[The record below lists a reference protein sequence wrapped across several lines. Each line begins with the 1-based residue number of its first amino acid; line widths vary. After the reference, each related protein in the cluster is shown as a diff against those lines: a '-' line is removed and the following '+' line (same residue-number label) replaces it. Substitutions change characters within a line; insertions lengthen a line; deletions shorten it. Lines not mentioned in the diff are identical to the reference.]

1 MRPGLLAAR
10 ALGVIAFAFPTVA
23 AAQLHGD
30 ISAQAGVMHRFMTD
44 RAGGADAGFG
54 PVGQL
59 TGHVALLPLVHI
71 GAYFGHDLSPIPDV
85 GDGGV
90 RDITFGGLRAKVL
103 FPWIRGRAH
112 AWAFVGVGYAG
123 VYARSYHVTVN
134 VPDDLGGATR
144 SASRVE
150 GAGGSFIDL
159 PLGVGASYKLYG
171 AWELTG
177 ELAGRFGFAHSG
189 SVYEAPGPQLTLADK
204 TSQNVTPAGLDRF
217 ALGLTAGILL
227 RL

>member
-1 MRPGLLAAR
+1 MRFAWAFGAF
-10 ALGVIAFAFPTVA
+10 AFAFPTVA

-30 ISAQAGVMHRFMTD
+30 VSAQAGVMHRFMTD
-44 RAGGADAGFG
+44 RGGGSDAGFG
-54 PVGQL
+54 PVGQI
-59 TGHVALLPLVHI
+59 TGHVALLPLVHV

-112 AWAFVGVGYAG
+112 AWAFVGIGYAG
-123 VYARSYHVTVN
+123 VYSRSYHVSVN
-134 VPDDLGGATR
+134 VPDGLGGTTP

-150 GAGGSFIDL
+150 GAGGSFVDL

-177 ELAGRFGFAHSG
+177 ELAGRFGFGHTG
-189 SVYEAPGPQLTLADK
+189 SVYETPGPQLTLADK
-204 TSQNVTPAGLDRF
+204 TSQNASPAGLDRF
-217 ALGLTAGILL
+217 AIGLTAGILL